1 MSTPVDEERQPLNPR
16 GSRSQV
22 RYISIPLARNPDL
35 EAVDGDTSGYAV
47 QDSSFTNHEP
57 QPMGRRQSILDQ
69 PIGSFRGVNSLSR
82 FATSLRRAN
91 SFRNIEV
98 KPEVERTYFNDD
110 YDELFDPSTLA
121 PAPHGRSLSIAL
133 QSANAALQVP
143 GKPSIPNIDAQSTHS
158 ISQQELEDFRSI
170 RTTSFSM
177 DNNGILR
184 PTLSM
189 NEMLTGSTPFD
200 TNDVD
205 SMVIKQVEGKDGT
218 VVTLLAGQSTAPQ
231 TIFNSINVLIGI
243 GLLALPLGMKYAGW
257 IPGLIML
264 SIFAFGTFC
273 TAELLSRCLDTD
285 PTLISYA
292 DLGYAAFGS
301 RGRAFISALFT
312 VDLLS
317 CGVSLV
323 ILFGDSLNALFPQYS
338 VTFFKIV
345 CFFVVT
351 PPVFIP
357 LSILSNISLLGILS
371 TTGTVLVIFICG
383 LFKRDAPGSLIEPMP
398 THLWPTD
405 FKSLCLSIG
414 LLSAS
419 WGGHAVFPNLKSD
432 MRHPQKFKKCL
443 KTTYQI
449 TSVTDIGTAVIGFL
463 MFGDL
468 VKDEI
473 TKNVL
478 LSDGYSNTVHVLI
491 SALMTVIPIAKTPLN
506 ARPIVSVLDI
516 MFGIHEAEKEYTGKK
531 LKFAQFGQFFNRIF
545 VNFMFVL
552 IAIIFPQFD
561 RIIAFMGAGL
571 CFAIC
576 FILPCL
582 FYLRICGEANIVKP
596 WERLA
601 CKATIVVS
609 VVLSVLGVSAA
620 MFS

>member
-1 MSTPVDEERQPLNPR
+1 MSALDEERQPLNPR

-22 RYISIPLARNPDL
+22 RYISIPLARTNDDDEVTETVQNPQ
-35 EAVDGDTSGYAV
+35 SI
-47 QDSSFTNHEP
+47 P
-57 QPMGRRQSILDQ
+57 RRQSILDQ

-91 SFRNIEV
+91 SFRNIDV
-98 KPEVERTYFNDD
+98 RPEVERTYFNDD
-110 YDELFDPSTLA
+110 FDETFDPSTLA
-121 PAPHGRSLSIAL
+121 PAANGRRLSVAL
-133 QSANAALQVP
+133 QGAASAMNLS
-143 GKPSIPNIDAQSTHS
+143 GRPSIPNFDNRSTHS
-158 ISQQELEDFRSI
+158 ISIQDVDDFRSI
-170 RTTSFSM
+170 RTSSFSM

-184 PTLSM
+184 PTISM
-189 NEMLTGSTPFD
+189 SEMITGNAPID
-200 TNDVD
+200 TADVD
-205 SMVIKQVEGKDGT
+205 SLVIKQVEGKDGT
-218 VVTLLAGQSTAPQ
+218 VVTLLAGQSTGPQ
-231 TIFNSINVLIGI
+231 TVFNSINVLIGI

-257 IPGLIML
+257 IPGLLML
-264 SIFAFGTFC
+264 SLFALGTFC

-301 RGRAFISALFT
+301 RGRALISALFT

-338 VTFFKIV
+338 VTFFKIL

-351 PPVFIP
+351 PPVFVP
-357 LSILSNISLLGILS
+357 LSILSNVSLLGILS
-371 TTGTVLVIFICG
+371 TTGTVFIIFLCG
-383 LFKRDAPGSLIEPMP
+383 LFKTESPGSLIETMP
-398 THLWPTD
+398 THLWPKD
-405 FKSLCLSIG
+405 FMSFCLSIG
-414 LLSAS
+414 LLSAC

-432 MRHPQKFKKCL
+432 MRHPQKFKNCL
-443 KTTYQI
+443 KTTYKI

-463 MFGDL
+463 KFGDL

-478 LSDGYSNTVHVLI
+478 LSGGYPGYIYGLI
-491 SALMTVIPIAKTPLN
+491 SGLMTIIPIAKTPLN

-516 MFGIHEAEKEYTGKK
+516 MLGIENAEKSFTGHK
-531 LKFAQFGQFFNRIF
+531 LKLAQFGQFFNRIF
-545 VNFMFVL
+545 VNLMFVL
-552 IAIIFPQFD
+552 IAIVFPQFD

-596 WERLA
+596 WERVA
-601 CKATIVVS
+601 CVTTIIVS
-609 VVLSVLGVSAA
+609 IVLSVMGVTAA
-620 MFS
+620 ILS